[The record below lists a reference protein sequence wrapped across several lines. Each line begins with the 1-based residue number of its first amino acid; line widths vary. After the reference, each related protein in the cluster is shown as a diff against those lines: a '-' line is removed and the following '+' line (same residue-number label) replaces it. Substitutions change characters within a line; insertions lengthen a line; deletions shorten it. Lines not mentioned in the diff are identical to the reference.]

1 MSHILE
7 YEFGFLCRLDSIQ
20 DWNED
25 ISNFAKYSPYLS
37 ALDFCYSRVKI
48 SSLRNWIF
56 FLLKLF
62 CHFLFFSKKCFKDYK
77 VLIFGKSQ
85 FDQEKT
91 WKFIKWRD
99 ASKCWLN
106 EVPTTVKWFFYY
118 ENIWNGKKYQKKV
131 WKAKLHLEA
140 HPQCLSLRFCQT

>member
-1 MSHILE
+1 MNLDFYAVWTASRTEMKISPILLNIHPIYLHLIFAILE
-7 YEFGFLCRLDSIQ
+7 LKYRVWGIGF
-20 DWNED
+20 
-25 ISNFAKYSPYLS
+25 
-37 ALDFCYSRVKI
+37 
-48 SSLRNWIF
+48 F